1 MGAPARK
8 MPMAYNTGNPIGST
22 SPKDLAD
29 NAQNLDLLMLGEN
42 SSYLD
47 RKGGQ
52 RRSWKG
58 LETAF
63 DITQTQRESSFAS
76 SQASRATEF
85 AAEQGDRVAVFNAFI
100 DASGYEPPVPYMP
113 GLILERTTQTV
124 SYLGNEYRVK
134 SQFLP
139 LKTTTW
145 AVDEPKLKLIGD
157 DSLRQDMANVTDP
170 TKGAAILGRVGVVIA
185 SVKDMGAAPRKT
197 DVAIILKDWH
207 PSINTGGG
215 GNLYYIADMPKSKHN
230 GGTVFSPTV
239 PWNGAKA
246 TVPAYLVGMGETDPA
261 GLGCFVRRERDY
273 YLITMFGAVADWDAV
288 SKTGFDNRPS
298 IEATVKSVY
307 KTVIPKGRYGVGL
320 AGSVLLQGYIGKRIE
335 GGGSLHKMGSKG
347 IFSLNSCID
356 VKFGTIEMDGQIVRD
371 EAENGSILTGTRLSA
386 NYAFAISFKDCHD
399 CDVIGTT
406 VYDFA
411 WDGIVAQGTVAVGG
425 LTAVQSTNINLNQNT
440 LSSIRGS
447 QLWIKAVKGGEIM
460 NNRQF
465 NPETFWQKGNAV
477 FVVEWCEDIEVA
489 SNRQF
494 YIGDNGVG
502 VGEMVNRIAPARNK
516 NIQVHHNLIN
526 MTRYHAILFAPA
538 EDSVAH
544 HNTIHRAGA
553 KSVMVGSSGAVTCG
567 AITILG
573 GGNAPSN
580 LRVKAHHNTIHDAY
594 EHGIYALDRTATA
607 LADSSVGIELDSNT
621 IYRSGKLET
630 TTRLASSGI
639 TTQLQKSVSLWG
651 NTIDD
656 IVGDGIRV
664 FGDANVAENTITR
677 TTGVGLHIPSDTIWG
692 NTRLSSAISG
702 NTLSDMPGSGMI
714 VANKASVVLTGNTAL
729 RCGRTGS
736 APASETTAT
745 ALNRSGIS
753 LRSIKRVQMTNNEM
767 RDCGSCGLITQFC
780 DSVKDTG
787 SVFSGN
793 GQEFVTPDFKAGAYL
808 EGNSLGSPSVVA
820 TFMSPVG
827 DGGATQYYPIRIVF
841 GLPGSVSLDS
851 AFVNHSS
858 ASLGIT
864 EKSLI
869 NI

>member
-1 MGAPARK
+1 MTDISALEAYAGLMSEAAAMATASSGKQHQFVHGDDETDVLTEAGLLPTLAKQARLAMEIVLLRGTVTVASVMDLVSAP
-8 MPMAYNTGNPIGST
+8 
-22 SPKDLAD
+22 
-29 NAQNLDLLMLGEN
+29 
-42 SSYLD
+42 
-47 RKGGQ
+47 
-52 RRSWKG
+52 RRSEVTVI
-58 LETAF
+58 L
-63 DITQTQRESSFAS
+63 SC
-76 SQASRATEF
+76 
-85 AAEQGDRVAVFNAFI
+85 
-100 DASGYEPPVPYMP
+100 YHP
-113 GLILERTTQTV
+113 G
-124 SYLGNEYRVK
+124 
-134 SQFLP
+134 
-139 LKTTTW
+139 
-145 AVDEPKLKLIGD
+145 
-157 DSLRQDMANVTDP
+157 
-170 TKGAAILGRVGVVIA
+170 
-185 SVKDMGAAPRKT
+185 
-197 DVAIILKDWH
+197 
-207 PSINTGGG
+207 INNGGG
-215 GNLYYIADMPKSKHN
+215 GRTYYDPAMPRSAHN

-239 PWNGAKA
+239 PWNGTKA
-246 TVPAYLVGMGETDPA
+246 TLANYLLGVGETNPG
-261 GLGCFVRRERDY
+261 GLGCFVRQVADY
-273 YLITMFGAVADWDAV
+273 YTIPMFGALADWNTV
-288 SKTGFDNRPS
+288 TKTGFDNRPS
-298 IEATVKSVY
+298 IEAAVKSVY

-320 AGSVLLQGYIGKRIE
+320 DGSVFLQGYIGKRIE
-335 GGGSLHKMGSKG
+335 GGGSLHKMGAKG
-347 IFSLNSCID
+347 IFSLISCID

-399 CDVIGTT
+399 CDVVGTT

-425 LTAVQSTNINLNQNT
+425 LTAVQSTNINLNKNT

-465 NPETFWQKGNAV
+465 NPETFAQKANAV

-489 SNRQF
+489 YNRQY

-538 EDSVAH
+538 EDSSAH
-544 HNTIHRAGA
+544 HNTVHRAGA
-553 KSVMVGSSGAVTCG
+553 KSVMVGASSAVTCG
-567 AITILG
+567 AITVLG
-573 GGNAPSN
+573 GGDAPSN
-580 LRVKAHHNTIHDAY
+580 LRVKVHHNTIHDAY
-594 EHGIYALDRTATA
+594 EHGIYALDRSATA

-677 TTGVGLHIPSDTIWG
+677 CTGTGLNIPVDTIWG
-692 NTRLSSAISG
+692 NTRLSAAISG
-702 NTLSDMPGSGMI
+702 NTLTDMPGPGMI

-736 APASETTAT
+736 APASETTAI
-745 ALNRSGIS
+745 ALNRCGIS
-753 LRSIKRVQMTNNEM
+753 LRSIKRVQMANNDM
-767 RDCGSCGLITQFC
+767 RECGSCGLITQFC
-780 DSVKDTG
+780 DSVKDNG

-793 GQEFVTPDFKAGAYL
+793 GQEFVTANYKAGAYL

-827 DGGATQYYPIRIVF
+827 DGGTTQYYPIRIVF
-841 GLPGSVSLDS
+841 GLAGSVSLDS
-851 AFVNHSS
+851 AFVNHTS

-864 EKSLI
+864 EKALI